1 MKHDPETLAQSLRSS
16 SPLLTRY
23 LDGFEDANRT
33 AQAPGIANHA
43 AWTMGH
49 LALVLSRCAQMLDG
63 RGLPEEDFLSA
74 DGRGGTAERFDTES
88 VCYGS
93 VPGTDPALYPLW
105 DRCRGVFDA
114 ALERTATAFGDST
127 PERLADSEKWGAS
140 EVVMGDLAT
149 RMAVHIGMHAG
160 QIIDLRRGLGMG
172 RVVG

>member
-1 MKHDPETLAQSLRSS
+1 MKHDPQTLAHVIRCS

-23 LDGFEDANRT
+23 LDGFDDSNRT

-49 LALVLSRCAQMLDG
+49 LALVLGRCAQMLDG

-74 DGRGGTAERFDTES
+74 DGRGGTAEKFDTES

-93 VPGTDPALYPLW
+93 VTDSNPALYPLW
-105 DRCRGVFDA
+105 GRCREVFDS
-114 ALERTATAFGDST
+114 ALERTAVAFGDSM
-127 PERLADSEKWGAS
+127 PERLSQTEKWGAS
-140 EVVMGDLAT
+140 EVVMGDLAP

-172 RVVG
+172 KVVG